1 MALIFDYEKDLDT
14 GAQPFISHE
23 KNSVLYNY
31 YISNELAMDKNTSI
45 NGGLYDD
52 VLFKDEARHLTTKA
66 VSRIGVKNFPGIGG
80 IGFYKDAYSDDSRA
94 VAPIHPDHKEYE
106 APTLIT
112 ARIEDDKLHL
122 VVSPPSNLTYTCYRV
137 VVRQEA
143 FAFEYV
149 IYKTDYFV
157 DVPTVKGQYTVYCI
171 GYDEDNG
178 TVSENSN
185 ELILNVLNG
194 DPDWQPYLTA
204 VDDLNHRMDTTEAA
218 ITAVEEQVAGLDT
231 RVTKLEEGGGGGG
244 GSSDSLN
251 VTYING
257 INVVQADEAIYE
269 EVLSSEII
277 KEE

>member
-31 YISNELAMDKNTSI
+31 YISNELAMDKNASI

-80 IGFYKDAYSDDSRA
+80 IGFYKDAYSDDSRV

-106 APTLIT
+106 SPTLIT
-112 ARIEDDKLHL
+112 ARIEDNKLHL

-143 FAFEYV
+143 FAFEYI

-157 DVPTVKGQYTVYCI
+157 DAPTVKGQYTAYCI

-185 ELILNVLNG
+185 ELTLMVPNG
-194 DPDWQPYLTA
+194 ADDWAPHFE
-204 VDDLNHRMDTTEAA
+204 D
-218 ITAVEEQVAGLDT
+218 ITALQQRVADTEQAISTINDDIIIINEGIVDIHNDINAINDKIGDIGAALD
-231 RVTKLEEGGGGGG
+231 
-244 GSSDSLN
+244 D
-251 VTYING
+251 ING
-257 INVVQADEAIYE
+257 V
-269 EVLSSEII
+269 EV
-277 KEE
+277 